1 MYKALIVDDEPLV
14 REYLMAN
21 LSAIHSKW
29 QAAACTPDGLKAV
42 EQLESVTFDAVVTD
56 ICMPGMDGLKLA
68 KHIYDHFKGTY
79 TIILSG
85 HDEFDYARR
94 AMRYDVTDYL
104 LKPINDEEFHDVFE
118 RLTSLIEDR
127 KSKVSIPLDSGIT
140 ALSPDNVSQHFK
152 NYLSA
157 VTADITEETETLAGR
172 ATEYIYAH
180 FCEPIALSNIAEELA
195 VSPAYLSSIFHTV
208 KGESYSKFILRLRME
223 RAALLLKKCPHTK
236 IYHIAEQIG
245 YASSKHFNG
254 VFKKYYGMTPN
265 EYREKKFDL

>member
-21 LSAIHSKW
+21 LSVMHSKW
-29 QAAACTPDGLKAV
+29 QAAACTSDGLKAV
-42 EQLESVTFDAVVTD
+42 ERLKTETFDAVVTD
-56 ICMPGMDGLKLA
+56 ICMPGMDGLELA
-68 KHIYDHFKGTY
+68 RYIYDNYKETY
-79 TIILSG
+79 TVILSG
-85 HDEFDYARR
+85 HDEFDYAQR

-104 LKPINDEEFHDVFE
+104 LKPINDEEFHNVLE
-118 RLTSLIEDR
+118 RLTGIIEES
-127 KSKVSIPLDSGIT
+127 KAKVSIALDGGI
-140 ALSPDNVSQHFK
+140 ASLSPDSVSEQFR

-157 VTADITEETETLAGR
+157 VAGDTAEEPETLADR

-180 FCEPIALSNIAEELA
+180 FCEPIALSDIAEELD
-195 VSPAYLSSIFHTV
+195 VSPAYLSSVFHSV
-208 KGESYSKFILRLRME
+208 RGESYSKFILKLRME
-223 RAALLLKKCPHTK
+223 RAALLLEKCPNTK

-265 EYREKKFDL
+265 EFREKRF